1 MLLIQTKRNA
11 ITKIVPLL
19 GMSLS
24 KKTLS
29 KEYYKER
36 IFNLSFKYRWFTNH
50 PSYVYSKELS
60 GGLCK
65 SCVLFEK
72 STKYQGIFVKNVF
85 PDVTKTEKITEYAG
99 LHHHLAVIIKSEH
112 FVKGCKHPTTNVGC
126 DKDKKRGTKKLSK
139 MQCFPQDTEIL
150 GWCPAGPVLPY
161 GEVPL

>member
-1 MLLIQTKRNA
+1 
-11 ITKIVPLL
+11 
-19 GMSLS
+19 MSLS

-36 IFNLSFKYRWFTNH
+36 IFNLSFKYRWLTNH

-85 PDVTKTEKITEYAG
+85 PDLTKTEKITEYAG
-99 LHHHLAVIIKSEH
+99 LHHHLAAMIESEH
-112 FVKGCKHPTTNVGC
+112 FLKGCKHPATNVGC

-139 MQCFPQDTEIL
+139 MQCFP
-150 GWCPAGPVLPY
+150 
-161 GEVPL
+161 

>member
-1 MLLIQTKRNA
+1 
-11 ITKIVPLL
+11 
-19 GMSLS
+19 MSLS

-36 IFNLSFKYRWFTNH
+36 IFNLSFKYRWLTNH

-65 SCVLFEK
+65 SCVLFET

-99 LHHHLAVIIKSEH
+99 LHHHLAFMIKSEH

-126 DKDKKRGTKKLSK
+126 DKDKKPALKNVLKCNVSPETLKYWVGVQRGQSYLMGRRCLFS
-139 MQCFPQDTEIL
+139 L
-150 GWCPAGPVLPY
+150 GWPPF
-161 GEVPL
+161 